1 MGQLR
6 YDRIYIR
13 LFLNLRLLSCCY
25 NAYLRKMP
33 VQIDILIGRG
43 SPIKAVGIKEY
54 SAKLGESSV

>member
-43 SPIKAVGIKEY
+43 SPIKAVGI
-54 SAKLGESSV
+54 